1 MNAYL
6 NVTETLAMV
15 NYSRV
20 NQLAGP
26 RSHYYMHGAAPI
38 VQCMAASTFNPLSQQ
53 INLRTSTTI
62 PTDVIRN
69 VPSINLRLIRK
80 A

>member
-38 VQCMAASTFNPLSQQ
+38 VQCMAAST
-53 INLRTSTTI
+53 R
-62 PTDVIRN
+62 
-69 VPSINLRLIRK
+69 
-80 A
+80 